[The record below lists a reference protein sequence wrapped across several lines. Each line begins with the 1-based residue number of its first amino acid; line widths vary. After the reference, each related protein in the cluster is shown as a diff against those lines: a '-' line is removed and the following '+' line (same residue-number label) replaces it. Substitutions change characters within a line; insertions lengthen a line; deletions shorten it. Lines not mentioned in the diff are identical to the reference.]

1 MKQMKK
7 ILSIVL
13 ILSALVML
21 LSACGSKGEIVAVYN
36 NTPVYEEDVQDIIN
50 YYILT
55 NATLDTTDEEKSEMA
70 KEAVR
75 TYVRYKVLE
84 IDLKKKGYTVDEKAL
99 NQTVKEMIEYLD
111 KNFTGGYK
119 DWRNMYGLSKNF
131 LKEDM
136 RRYELAS
143 LFNEY
148 ASTTIEVTD
157 EEIETYYHAN
167 GGAYADPAGYTW
179 TGVLRE
185 VFDLKDEEEC
195 AAAEAEM
202 ENYIR
207 QINAGDM
214 TLEQVKADLL
224 EKYTEEDGYTKTN
237 LFSGENFTAIS
248 DFAIIPNLS
257 DALEAI
263 KKEYG
268 ELDPDADPKEDAEA
282 YEKYMNYL
290 GDCFRAEVYYALQN
304 MEIGDVYSKPLK
316 SYAGYFIIRL
326 DKIKTTNGFKPLDEV
341 RDEIKTE
348 LLNEKITG
356 MFETRLTEL
365 ESEYNVQYL
374 FDVSVS

>member
-1 MKQMKK
+1 M
-7 ILSIVL
+7 
-13 ILSALVML
+13 
-21 LSACGSKGEIVAVYN
+21 
-36 NTPVYEEDVQDIIN
+36 D
-50 YYILT
+50 
-55 NATLDTTDEEKSEMA
+55 
-70 KEAVR
+70 
-75 TYVRYKVLE
+75 
-84 IDLKKKGYTVDEKAL
+84 
-99 NQTVKEMIEYLD
+99 
-111 KNFTGGYK
+111 
-119 DWRNMYGLSKNF
+119 
-131 LKEDM
+131 
-136 RRYELAS
+136 
-143 LFNEY
+143 
-148 ASTTIEVTD
+148 
-157 EEIETYYHAN
+157 
-167 GGAYADPAGYTW
+167 
-179 TGVLRE
+179 VLRE
-185 VFDLKDEEEC
+185 VLDLKDEEEC

-207 QINAGDM
+207 QINAGYT

-224 EKYTEEDGYTKTN
+224 KKYTEEDGYTKTS
-237 LFSGENFTAIS
+237 LFSGEDFTAMS

-268 ELDPDADPKEDAEA
+268 ELNPDADPKEDAEA

-304 MEIGDVYSKPLK
+304 MEVGDVYSKPLK

-341 RDEIKTE
+341 KDEIKTE

-374 FDVSVS
+374 FDVSAS